1 MSASIPI
8 PRPGVN
14 GCAHRQGPGCRFS
27 TRDAGARQSD
37 LIKKGNEVSM
47 SEKTQTS
54 TGAAKGA
61 SVQQQ
66 LKKKELRS
74 AAAAL
79 PIGPY
84 SQGIQVG
91 NLVFVAGEKG
101 IDAKTGKLVPG
112 GIAAE
117 TAQTFENIKAIL
129 AEAGATLD
137 DAVACTVHMTD
148 LNEFQEMNRVY
159 AQYFHEVPPGRT
171 TV

>member
-1 MSASIPI
+1 
-8 PRPGVN
+8 
-14 GCAHRQGPGCRFS
+14 
-27 TRDAGARQSD
+27 
-37 LIKKGNEVSM
+37 M
-47 SEKTQTS
+47 SEQTQTG
-54 TGAAKGA
+54 TGRGSSAP
-61 SVQQQ
+61 VQKQSR
-66 LKKKELRS
+66 KKELKS

-91 NLVFVAGEKG
+91 NFVFVAGEKG

-117 TAQTFENIKAIL
+117 TRQTFENIEAIL

-148 LNEFQEMNRVY
+148 LSEFQEMNRVY
-159 AQYFHEVPPGRT
+159 AEYFHEAPPGRT
-171 TV
+171 TVQVAALPGGAHIEITITAAI